1 VAIRDGDGSTFP
13 QAGHSRPWEVF
24 LLDTLVTLDDAGS
37 GTASPVSAML
47 ASIDIAGDESS

>member
-1 VAIRDGDGSTFP
+1 MAIRDGDGSTFP